1 MLASEPSEKTQTQF
15 ASKYFKYVDLVN
27 QLGRDLK
34 IGNLSST
41 IVELSNLV
49 LKDFVDQ
56 STLKSN
62 TLYCD
67 IASPYIISAITQDRG
82 NVESLSGYRLS
93 AGMKTA
99 FSEANGDIKK
109 IVPSLSAVSKIA
121 EANQLITG
129 ITTENGQIASIQ
141 TTGLSSII
149 SSLGS
154 STRSTT
160 SEDYAITSITT
171 QNGNVSDIGERKLD
185 KVEVE
190 ATQQDGVEIA
200 RISVNNDVKIL
211 FAPKYTF
218 DYNVK
223 ELSTIILSS
232 VQEVLAS
239 QLANTQKFIGSFTMT
254 TQVTNKMLDLRD
266 YFQLEPGKEYFLRM
280 TFKNYSTTAIRPSI
294 SAFADNSH
302 TLMTKDQMAYL
313 TAYVSHTPDQAWKGN
328 ANTGQTPY
336 PANFYTLVTADRC
349 VFAINNVNANVY
361 ATLALYKFDDHVL
374 IPEMLG
380 SNECPAIV
388 LPDNKYG
395 YEQNECLTSTL
406 PAFAFC
412 TTTGFNKGNSN
423 DNPDF
428 ECNNY
433 SLSRLPNELNLSG
446 ITDFQSIAWSKSSS
460 TVASFAH
467 QFRNNGSLSKLSAT
481 SLSSIV
487 GRHAFRHCYNLR
499 EAYFPELI
507 TIRSAY
513 GFGICQQL
521 HHVEFPKLQTIYMSP
536 LLFWN
541 DEKLVNLSFQS
552 LKSISDSNRVFANC
566 ASLQSVVFPS
576 LLELDDDDQ
585 MFSGCSNLSS
595 VEFSSLSSI
604 NKSILVFEKCSSLQ
618 SIDFPTLKSIS
629 KSRSIFEGC
638 TSLQSVVF
646 PSLLELSENN
656 RMFFDCNSL
665 SSVEFPK
672 LSSIDELTISFMF
685 GKCKSLKTLKMPT
698 ISSNEFPEK
707 WQTTFKE
714 CTLPL
719 SIYINNVDSASIGN
733 LPNAIPRGSTIV
745 CKDKTITTT

>member
-27 QLGRDLK
+27 QLGQDLK
-34 IGNLSST
+34 IGSLSST

-223 ELSTIILSS
+223 ELSNLILSG
-232 VQEVLAS
+232 VQEAIIDQITNV
-239 QLANTQKFIGSFTMT
+239 QKFVGSFTIT
-254 TQVTNKMLDLRD
+254 TAMVNRMVDLRE
-266 YFQLEPGKEYFLRM
+266 YFQLEPSREYFLRIS
-280 TFKNYSTTAIRPSI
+280 FRNFSTTALKPAL
-294 SAFADNSH
+294 SAYTNNKR
-302 TLMTKDQMAYL
+302 TLSRDLNPCL
-313 TAYVSHTPDQAWKGN
+313 TSYVSHVVDGRWKGN
-328 ANTGQTPY
+328 PNSGYTTY
-336 PANFYTLVTADRC
+336 PANFYTTVTSERC
-349 VFAINNVNANVY
+349 LFAINNVNANAYV
-361 ATLALYKFDDHVL
+361 TFALYKFDDHTL
-374 IPEMLG
+374 TPDMLG
-380 SNECPAIV
+380 SNECSAV
-388 LPDNKYG
+388 NENG
-395 YEQNECLTSTL
+395 YQQQECLATTL
-406 PAFAFC
+406 PAFAFNPA
-412 TTTGFNKGNSN
+412 TSYAVGNSST
-423 DNPDF
+423 DP
-428 ECNNY
+428 
-433 SLSRLPNELNLSG
+433 SLTQHTTSVGRLPADLMLSG
-446 ITDFQSIAWSKSSS
+446 ITDFQRILWSKYFPAFTHFANQFAYCKDLTSISAIGLSSFYGVS
-460 TVASFAH
+460 AFTNCIYLKNVVFLDVVRAEAKYAFWNCQNLSCVEMPKLQIIDDSDYMFAGPN
-467 QFRNNGSLSKLSAT
+467 FGLRNIKFQ
-481 SLSSIV
+481 SLSSI
-487 GRHAFRHCYNLR
+487 RMA
-499 EAYFPELI
+499 
-507 TIRSAY
+507 
-513 GFGICQQL
+513 
-521 HHVEFPKLQTIYMSP
+521 PKML
-536 LLFWN
+536 
-541 DEKLVNLSFQS
+541 
-552 LKSISDSNRVFANC
+552 ANC
-566 ASLQSVVFPS
+566 AV
-576 LLELDDDDQ
+576 
-585 MFSGCSNLSS
+585 
-595 VEFSSLSSI
+595 
-604 NKSILVFEKCSSLQ
+604 
-618 SIDFPTLKSIS
+618 
-629 KSRSIFEGC
+629 
-638 TSLQSVVF
+638 
-646 PSLLELSENN
+646 
-656 RMFFDCNSL
+656 L
-665 SSVEFPK
+665 SSVEFPELQFMDNTCQNMFCNCTALSSIEFPK
-672 LSSIDELTISFMF
+672 LSSLGNRSVSYQLFENCMNLRELSMPNLSDDGFP
-685 GKCKSLKTLKMPT
+685 KSWKTNKV
-698 ISSNEFPEK
+698 FDG
-707 WQTTFKE
+707 
-714 CTLPL
+714 CTLPI
-719 SIYINNVDSASIGN
+719 SIYIQNVNSIAIN
-733 LPNAIPRGSTIV
+733 DLPNAVPRGSTIV

>member
-27 QLGRDLK
+27 QLGQDLK

-41 IVELSNLV
+41 LVELSNLV

-67 IASPYIISAITQDRG
+67 IVSPYIISAITQDRG

-109 IVPSLSAVSKIA
+109 IVPSLSAMSKIA

-129 ITTENGQIASIQ
+129 ITTENGQVASIQ

-223 ELSTIILSS
+223 ELSTTILSS

-254 TQVTNKMLDLRD
+254 TQVTNRMLDLRD
-266 YFQLEPGKEYFLRM
+266 YFQIEPRKEYFLRM

-294 SAFADNSH
+294 SAFTDNSH
-302 TLMTKDQMAYL
+302 TLMSKDQMAYL

-423 DNPDF
+423 DNPYF
-428 ECNNY
+428 EYNGS
-433 SLSRLPNELNLSG
+433 SLSRLPGELNLSG
-446 ITDFQSIAWSKSSS
+446 ITDFQKIRWSRNSD
-460 TVASFAH
+460 TAASFGH
-467 QFRNNGSLSKLSAT
+467 QFANNGYLSKLSAT
-481 SLSSIV
+481 NLTSIIP
-487 GRHAFRHCYNLR
+487 RYAFRNCYNLR
-499 EAYFPELI
+499 EAYFPELVGI
-507 TIRSAY
+507 QSSN
-513 GFGICQQL
+513 GFRDCSKLQ
-521 HHVEFPKLQTIYMSP
+521 HAEFPKLQTIKMSGS
-536 LLFWN
+536 LFSN
-541 DEKLVNLSFQS
+541 NVNLQDLDFSS
-552 LKSISDSNRVFANC
+552 LRSIIDSTKIFEDC
-566 ASLQSVVFPS
+566 TSLQSISFPS
-576 LLELDDDDQ
+576 LLELDNNDRMFLNCSNLSSIEFPQLSSIKDLTY
-585 MFSGCSNLSS
+585 MFSGCASLWTINFPMLLELNKSGGMFLSCSNLSS
-595 VEFSSLSSI
+595 VEFPTLSSLDQLTT
-604 NKSILVFEKCSSLQ
+604 NQMFNYCKN
-618 SIDFPTLKSIS
+618 LKI
-629 KSRSIFEGC
+629 
-638 TSLQSVVF
+638 
-646 PSLLELSENN
+646 
-656 RMFFDCNSL
+656 
-665 SSVEFPK
+665 
-672 LSSIDELTISFMF
+672 
-685 GKCKSLKTLKMPT
+685 LKMPA
-698 ISSNEFPEK
+698 ISSNEFPRRWGNGGTAFEG
-707 WQTTFKE
+707 

-719 SIYINNVDSASIGN
+719 SIYIDNVDSTSIGT